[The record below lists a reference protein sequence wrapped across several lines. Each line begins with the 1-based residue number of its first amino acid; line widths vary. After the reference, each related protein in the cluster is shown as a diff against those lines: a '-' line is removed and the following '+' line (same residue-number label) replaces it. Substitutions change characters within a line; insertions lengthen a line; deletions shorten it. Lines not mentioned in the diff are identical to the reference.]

1 MKDLEKKIAIMDSEH
16 QAEMDRVQDSHK
28 LEVAGLPTEHRE
40 LTTKLSNNLRHL
52 EVMGMEH
59 TEAAKAYR
67 DEMEKQLELRDKT
80 HALQLQEM
88 DASHQAI
95 ITALE
100 AELRTKSD
108 SEETE
113 AVPMIGEAAEDAR
126 SAIFGVLA
134 LNTNPHSPPSNSV
147 RKEVSLEDN
156 PEWEYSR
163 NILYE

>member
-1 MKDLEKKIAIMDSEH
+1 MKDLEKKLAIMDSEH
-16 QAEMDRVQDSHK
+16 QEEMDRVQDSHD
-28 LEVAGLPTEHRE
+28 LELARLPTEHRE

-59 TEAAKAYR
+59 TEAAKAFR
-67 DEMEKQLELRDKT
+67 DEMEKQLRDKT

-113 AVPMIGEAAEDAR
+113 AVPMIGEAAE
-126 SAIFGVLA
+126 VPA

>member
-1 MKDLEKKIAIMDSEH
+1 M
-16 QAEMDRVQDSHK
+16 
-28 LEVAGLPTEHRE
+28 P
-40 LTTKLSNNLRHL
+40 
-52 EVMGMEH
+52 
-59 TEAAKAYR
+59 
-67 DEMEKQLELRDKT
+67 
-80 HALQLQEM
+80 
-88 DASHQAI
+88 ASHQARV
-95 ITALE
+95 TALE
-100 AELRTKSD
+100 AELMTKSD
-108 SEETE
+108 SGWDNEETE